1 MPAKKTAS
9 QKRKSEKTN
18 KETPQVEILPSM
30 ASEHLDSYQLALTK
44 VNVVTMAKGGSP
56 QGTIS
61 MQRAE
66 HDGRWHELLR
76 QDQGTRDQIL
86 KLKEK
91 ENQVLDLIGDKV
103 AGNLI
108 ETIDS
113 AVEQGIL
120 EAPEEV

>member
-1 MPAKKTAS
+1 
-9 QKRKSEKTN
+9 
-18 KETPQVEILPSM
+18 
-30 ASEHLDSYQLALTK
+30 
-44 VNVVTMAKGGSP
+44 MAKGGST

-61 MQRAE
+61 TQRAE
-66 HDGRWHELLR
+66 HTGKWQELLR
-76 QDQGTRDQIL
+76 QDQATRVQIL
-86 KLKEK
+86 ELKEK
-91 ENQVLDLIGDKV
+91 ENQVLELIRDKV